1 MEDKMLPV
9 YTLEEKLLQGLQEYG
24 FKKKRKGFL
33 IRKIKDCVQNVTV
46 LDTKIRNKQEVHV
59 SIGIGFT
66 YEKVNKM
73 VFYLRNKKYDS
84 EWGTGSDNLGTFI
97 ANKKP
102 YGFYISGNTDIDIV
116 VEDILFNV
124 KKYAFVFWEES
135 DTLEK
140 FKMKLEEKNNNIHFS
155 TYSLFRPEWNLLALE
170 VLLNGDRVEE
180 VIDEYLDFFN
190 KEGHTKEQLL
200 GRIKEYYQE
209 KNNES

>member
-1 MEDKMLPV
+1 
-9 YTLEEKLLQGLQEYG
+9 
-24 FKKKRKGFL
+24 
-33 IRKIKDCVQNVTV
+33 
-46 LDTKIRNKQEVHV
+46 
-59 SIGIGFT
+59 
-66 YEKVNKM
+66 M

-84 EWGTGSDNLGTFI
+84 GWRTGSDNLGTFI

-102 YGFYISGNTDIDIV
+102 YGFYISSDTDIDKV
-116 VEDILFNV
+116 VDDILFNV
-124 KKYAFVFWEES
+124 EKYAFDFWKES
-135 DTLEK
+135 DTLDK
-140 FKMKLEEKNNNIHFS
+140 FKSKLEEKNNRVYSS

>member
-1 MEDKMLPV
+1 MEDKMQLV
-9 YTLEEKLLQGLQEYG
+9 YVLEEKILLGLQEYG
-24 FKKKRKGFL
+24 FKKKRKGYF
-33 IRKIKDCVQNVTV
+33 IRKIQNCVQNVTI

-84 EWGTGSDNLGTFI
+84 GWRTGSDNLGTLI
-97 ANKKP
+97 ADKKP
-102 YGFYISGNTDIDIV
+102 YGFYISSDTDIDKV
-116 VEDILFNV
+116 VDDILFNV
-124 KKYAFVFWEES
+124 EKYAFGFWEEC
-135 DTLEK
+135 DTLDK
-140 FKMKLEEKNNNIHFS
+140 FKRKLEEKNNRVHSS

-170 VLLNGDRVEE
+170 VLINGDRVEE

-200 GRIKEYYQE
+200 GRIKEYY
-209 KNNES
+209 

>member
-24 FKKKRKGFL
+24 FKKKRKGYF
-33 IRKIKDCVQNVTV
+33 IRKIQNCIQDVTV
-46 LDTKIRNKQEVHV
+46 LETRIRNKQEVHV
-59 SIGIGFT
+59 TIGIGFV
-66 YEKVNKM
+66 YKEVNKM
-73 VFYLRNKKYDS
+73 VFYLKNKKYDS
-84 EWGTGSDNLGTFI
+84 GWGTGSDNLGTLI

-102 YGFYISGNTDIDIV
+102 YGFYISSDTDIDKV
-116 VEDILFNV
+116 VDDILFNV
-124 KKYAFVFWEES
+124 EKYAFDFWEES
-135 DTLEK
+135 DTLDK
-140 FKMKLEEKNNNIHFS
+140 FKSKLEEKNNRVHSS

-209 KNNES
+209 EKQ